1 MATRTY
7 LTFKKNNQEVL
18 NYQIFGNNFWD
29 DTFFTEIS
37 KLVGRDCFSECG
49 EPDGAEV
56 EGPFE
61 EVFKL
66 MEDVLVREIN
76 QYQTKLIEKHDFDNY
91 IFENTYTNP
100 LLDFTNNLVSRE
112 DKTNEEPSEIVE
124 IVNEI
129 DGSIE
134 QVANETAR
142 NWKIGFSDTNNGML
156 VVININNHKIRTETS
171 NSMSTYITDYET
183 SILNNTVKYDFRNG
197 DYDSGVNEYLDE
209 YTKMM
214 DRVVSGKEP
223 MSHEEKYMRLILSFM
238 IFVIVAGMI
247 GVLLTKLAQIFSG
260 GDDDDGYYGGGSSGS
275 HYSSTHHHYY
285 SGSSYSSRSCSSDS
299 SSSSSS
305 SSGWSGGGFG
315 GGGST
320 GGW

>member
-1 MATRTY
+1 MKKLLLLFLLLFSPLNVKAENIPTQAPTNGVYDPNRY
-7 LTFKKNNQEVL
+7 LTDETINRIK
-18 NYQIFGNNFWD
+18 
-29 DTFFTEIS
+29 
-37 KLVGRDCFSECG
+37 
-49 EPDGAEV
+49 
-56 EGPFE
+56 
-61 EVFKL
+61 
-66 MEDVLVREIN
+66 EIN
-76 QYQTKLIEKHDFDNY
+76 
-91 IFENTYTNP
+91 
-100 LLDFTNNLVSRE
+100 
-112 DKTNEEPSEIVE
+112 DKYAESDLRPQIGIV

-129 DGSIE
+129 DGNIE
-134 QVANETAR
+134 QVANKTAR

-156 VVININNHKIRTETS
+156 VMIDINNHKIRTETS

-197 DYDSGVNEYLDE
+197 DYDSGVNEYLNE

-223 MSHEEKYMRLILSFM
+223 MSQEEKFMRIILSFM
-238 IFVIVAGMI
+238 IFALVAGMI
-247 GVLLTKLAQIFSG
+247 GVLLTKLVQIFSSVG
-260 GDDDDGYYGGGSSGS
+260 DDDGYYGGGGSGS
-275 HYSSTHHHYY
+275 HYHHYY
-285 SGSSYSSRSCSSDS
+285 SGSSYSSHSYSSDSSS

>member
-1 MATRTY
+1 MKKLLLLFILLFSPLTVKAEEIPTQAPTNSVYDPNNY
-7 LTFKKNNQEVL
+7 LSNETINRIK
-18 NYQIFGNNFWD
+18 
-29 DTFFTEIS
+29 
-37 KLVGRDCFSECG
+37 
-49 EPDGAEV
+49 
-56 EGPFE
+56 
-61 EVFKL
+61 
-66 MEDVLVREIN
+66 EIN
-76 QYQTKLIEKHDFDNY
+76 
-91 IFENTYTNP
+91 
-100 LLDFTNNLVSRE
+100 
-112 DKTNEEPSEIVE
+112 DKYAESDLKPQIGFV

-129 DGSIE
+129 DGDIE

-156 VVININNHKIRTETS
+156 VVVDINNHKIRTETS

-183 SILNNTVKYDFRNG
+183 SILNNTVKYDFRKG
-197 DYDSGVNEYLDE
+197 DYDSGVNEYLNE

-223 MSHEEKYMRLILSFM
+223 MSHEEKYMRIILSFM
-238 IFVIVAGMI
+238 IFVIVADMI
-247 GVLLTKLAQIFSG
+247 GVLLTKLVQIFSG
-260 GDDDDGYYGGGSSGS
+260 GDDDDDDCYYGGGSSGS

-285 SGSSYSSRSCSSDS
+285 SGSSYSSRSYSSDSSS

>member
-1 MATRTY
+1 MKKLILLFLLLFSPLTVKAEDIPTQAPTNGIYDPNGY
-7 LTFKKNNQEVL
+7 LTNETINRIK
-18 NYQIFGNNFWD
+18 
-29 DTFFTEIS
+29 
-37 KLVGRDCFSECG
+37 
-49 EPDGAEV
+49 
-56 EGPFE
+56 
-61 EVFKL
+61 
-66 MEDVLVREIN
+66 EIN
-76 QYQTKLIEKHDFDNY
+76 
-91 IFENTYTNP
+91 
-100 LLDFTNNLVSRE
+100 
-112 DKTNEEPSEIVE
+112 DKYAESDLRPQIGIV

-129 DGSIE
+129 DGNIE

-156 VVININNHKIRTETS
+156 VMIDINNHKIRTETS

-197 DYDSGVNEYLDE
+197 DYDSGVNEYLNE

-214 DRVVSGKEP
+214 DRVVSGKES
-223 MSHEEKYMRLILSFM
+223 MSQEEKFMRIILHFM
-238 IFVIVAGMI
+238 IFALVAGMI
-247 GVLLTKLAQIFSG
+247 GVLLTKLVQIFSSVG
-260 GDDDDGYYGGGSSGS
+260 DDDGYYGGGGSGS
-275 HYSSTHHHYY
+275 HYHHYY
-285 SGSSYSSRSCSSDS
+285 SGSSYSSHSYSSDSSS

>member
-1 MATRTY
+1 MKKLILLFLLLFSPLTVKAEDIPTQAPTNGVYDPNRY
-7 LTFKKNNQEVL
+7 LTDETINRIK
-18 NYQIFGNNFWD
+18 
-29 DTFFTEIS
+29 
-37 KLVGRDCFSECG
+37 
-49 EPDGAEV
+49 
-56 EGPFE
+56 
-61 EVFKL
+61 
-66 MEDVLVREIN
+66 EIN
-76 QYQTKLIEKHDFDNY
+76 
-91 IFENTYTNP
+91 
-100 LLDFTNNLVSRE
+100 
-112 DKTNEEPSEIVE
+112 DKYAESDLKPQIGFV

-129 DGSIE
+129 DGNIE

-142 NWKIGFSDTNNGML
+142 NWKIGFSDTNNGIL
-156 VVININNHKIRTETS
+156 VMIDINNHKIRTETS

-197 DYDSGVNEYLDE
+197 DYDSGVNEYLNE

-223 MSHEEKYMRLILSFM
+223 MSQEEKFMRIILSFM
-238 IFVIVAGMI
+238 IFALVAGMI
-247 GVLLTKLAQIFSG
+247 GVLLTKLVQIFSG
-260 GDDDDGYYGGGSSGS
+260 RDDDDDGYYGGGSSGS

-285 SGSSYSSRSCSSDS
+285 SGSSYSSRSYSSDNS

>member
-1 MATRTY
+1 MKKLILLFLLLFSPLTVKVEDIPTQAPTNGVYDPNRY
-7 LTFKKNNQEVL
+7 LTDETINRIK
-18 NYQIFGNNFWD
+18 
-29 DTFFTEIS
+29 
-37 KLVGRDCFSECG
+37 
-49 EPDGAEV
+49 
-56 EGPFE
+56 
-61 EVFKL
+61 
-66 MEDVLVREIN
+66 EIN
-76 QYQTKLIEKHDFDNY
+76 
-91 IFENTYTNP
+91 
-100 LLDFTNNLVSRE
+100 
-112 DKTNEEPSEIVE
+112 DKYAESDLKPQIGFV

-129 DGSIE
+129 DGNIE
-134 QVANETAR
+134 QMANETAR

-156 VVININNHKIRTETS
+156 VMIDINNHKIRTETS

-197 DYDSGVNEYLDE
+197 DYDSGVNEYLNE

-214 DRVVSGKEP
+214 DRVVSGKEL
-223 MSHEEKYMRLILSFM
+223 MSHEEKFMRIILSFM

-247 GVLLTKLAQIFSG
+247 GVLLTKLVQIFSG
-260 GDDDDGYYGGGSSGS
+260 GDDDDDGYYGGGSSGS
-275 HYSSTHHHYY
+275 HYHHYY
-285 SGSSYSSRSCSSDS
+285 SGSSYSSDSSS

>member
-1 MATRTY
+1 MKKLLLLFLLLFSPLTVKAENIPTQAPTNGVYDPSGY
-7 LTFKKNNQEVL
+7 LSKET
-18 NYQIFGNNFWD
+18 
-29 DTFFTEIS
+29 IS
-37 KLVGRDCFSECG
+37 RIK
-49 EPDGAEV
+49 
-56 EGPFE
+56 
-61 EVFKL
+61 
-66 MEDVLVREIN
+66 EIN
-76 QYQTKLIEKHDFDNY
+76 DRYAESDLRPQIGF
-91 IFENTYTNP
+91 
-100 LLDFTNNLVSRE
+100 V
-112 DKTNEEPSEIVE
+112 
-124 IVNEI
+124 IVNEV
-129 DGSIE
+129 DGNIE

-156 VVININNHKIRTETS
+156 VVIDINNHKIRTETS

-197 DYDSGVNEYLDE
+197 DYDSGVNEYLNE

-223 MSHEEKYMRLILSFM
+223 MSQEEKFMRIILSFM
-238 IFVIVAGMI
+238 IFALVAGMI
-247 GVLLTKLAQIFSG
+247 GVLLTKLVQIFSSVG
-260 GDDDDGYYGGGSSGS
+260 DDDGYYGGGGSGS
-275 HYSSTHHHYY
+275 HYHHYY
-285 SGSSYSSRSCSSDS
+285 SGSSYSSHSYSSDSSS

>member
-1 MATRTY
+1 MKKLILLFLLLFSPLTVKAQEIPTQAPTNGVYDPNGY
-7 LTFKKNNQEVL
+7 LTNETINRIKDINDKYAESDL
-18 NYQIFGNNFWD
+18 KPQIG
-29 DTFFTEIS
+29 I
-37 KLVGRDCFSECG
+37 
-49 EPDGAEV
+49 A
-56 EGPFE
+56 
-61 EVFKL
+61 
-66 MEDVLVREIN
+66 
-76 QYQTKLIEKHDFDNY
+76 
-91 IFENTYTNP
+91 
-100 LLDFTNNLVSRE
+100 
-112 DKTNEEPSEIVE
+112 

-156 VVININNHKIRTETS
+156 VVIDINNHKIRTETS
-171 NSMSTYITDYET
+171 NNMSTYITDYQT
-183 SILNNTVKYDFRNG
+183 SILNDSVKYDFRNG
-197 DYDSGVNEYLDE
+197 DYNSGVNEYLNE

-223 MSHEEKYMRLILSFM
+223 MSHEEKYMRIILSF
-238 IFVIVAGMI
+238 IVFAITAGMI
-247 GVLLTKLAQIFSG
+247 GVLLTKLVQIFSSV
-260 GDDDDGYYGGGSSGS
+260 GDDDDYYGGGSSGS
-275 HYSSTHHHYY
+275 HYHHYY
-285 SGSSYSSRSCSSDS
+285 SGSSYSRSSYSSDSSS

>member
-1 MATRTY
+1 MKKLILLFLLLFSPLTVKAEDIPTQAPTNGVYDPNGY
-7 LTFKKNNQEVL
+7 LTNETINRIK
-18 NYQIFGNNFWD
+18 
-29 DTFFTEIS
+29 
-37 KLVGRDCFSECG
+37 
-49 EPDGAEV
+49 
-56 EGPFE
+56 
-61 EVFKL
+61 
-66 MEDVLVREIN
+66 EIN
-76 QYQTKLIEKHDFDNY
+76 NKYAESDLKPQIGF
-91 IFENTYTNP
+91 
-100 LLDFTNNLVSRE
+100 V
-112 DKTNEEPSEIVE
+112 IVD
-124 IVNEI
+124 EI

-142 NWKIGFSDTNNGML
+142 NWKIGFSDTNNGM
-156 VVININNHKIRTETS
+156 S
-171 NSMSTYITDYET
+171 YITDYET

-197 DYDSGVNEYLDE
+197 DYDSGVNEYLNE
-209 YTKMM
+209 YAKMM

-223 MSHEEKYMRLILSFM
+223 MSQEEKFMRIILSFM
-238 IFVIVAGMI
+238 IFTLVACMI
-247 GVLLTKLAQIFSG
+247 GVLLTKLVQIFSG

-285 SGSSYSSRSCSSDS
+285 SGSSYSSRSYSSDSSS